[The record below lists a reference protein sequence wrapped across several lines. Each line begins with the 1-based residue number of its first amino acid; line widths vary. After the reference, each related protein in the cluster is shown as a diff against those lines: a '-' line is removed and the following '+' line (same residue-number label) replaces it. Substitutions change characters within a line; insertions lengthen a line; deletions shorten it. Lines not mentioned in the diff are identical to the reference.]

1 MTRVAFNSRA
11 NCGKFAFT
19 PFCLD
24 VILPPSMTRRL
35 NARNVLPFV
44 ILLLAAVLTVTV
56 IRNFQ
61 GGSPEEA
68 LEALPRNID
77 LSLKE
82 ISYTETRDGLRHWTL
97 AADSAAH
104 SMGEGVT
111 RIENIRM
118 TFYDRQGA
126 EDVTLTARSGSF
138 RADTREVE
146 IHGDVVVKSPRGF
159 ALYTEH
165 LQYRE
170 KDRLLLTSDPVR
182 MVSDRMELTGK
193 GMRLSVPDRTL
204 KLLSAVRARIE
215 GTAGN
220 GKKG

>member
-1 MTRVAFNSRA
+1 MAGMLYSSS
-11 NCGKFAFT
+11 
-19 PFCLD
+19 LM
-24 VILPPSMTRRL
+24 IRRL
-35 NARNVLPFV
+35 NIRNLLAVV
-44 ILLLAAVLTVTV
+44 ILVLAGALTVTV

-61 GGSPEEA
+61 GASPEEA

-82 ISYTETRDGLRHWTL
+82 IRYTETSDGRRRWMLV
-97 AADSAAH
+97 ADSAAH
-104 SMGEGVT
+104 SVGEGLT

-118 TFYDRQGA
+118 TFYDRQDA
-126 EDVTLTARSGSF
+126 EDVILTARSGTF
-138 RADTREVE
+138 RVESREVE
-146 IHGDVVVKSPRGF
+146 VHGDVVVKSPRGF

-165 LQYRE
+165 LTYGE
-170 KDRLLLTSDPVR
+170 ADRVIRTAAPVR

-193 GMRLSVPDRTL
+193 GMRLSVVDHTL
-204 KLLSAVRARIE
+204 ELLSAVRARVE

>member
-1 MTRVAFNSRA
+1 MS
-11 NCGKFAFT
+11 
-19 PFCLD
+19 
-24 VILPPSMTRRL
+24 RRL
-35 NARNVLPFV
+35 NARS
-44 ILLLAAVLTVTV
+44 LLALLIIVLAGTLTVTV

-61 GGSPEEA
+61 GASLDES

-82 ISYTETRDGLRHWTL
+82 IRYTETSDGVRRWTL
-97 AADSAAH
+97 VADSAAH
-104 SMGEGVT
+104 SVGEGVT

-118 TFYDRQGA
+118 VFYNRQGA
-126 EDVTLTARSGSF
+126 EDVTLTARTGTF
-138 RADTREVE
+138 RVDSREVE
-146 IHGDVVVKSPRGF
+146 ALGDVTVKSPRGF
-159 ALYTEH
+159 ALYTER

-170 KDRLLLTSDPVR
+170 SDRVIRTDDPVR
-182 MVSDRMELTGK
+182 MISGQMELTGK
-193 GMRLSVPDRTL
+193 GMRLSVTDHTL

>member
-1 MTRVAFNSRA
+1 MAGMLYSSS
-11 NCGKFAFT
+11 
-19 PFCLD
+19 LM
-24 VILPPSMTRRL
+24 IRRL
-35 NARNVLPFV
+35 NIRNLLAVV
-44 ILLLAAVLTVTV
+44 ILVLAGALTVTV

-61 GGSPEEA
+61 GASPEEA

-82 ISYTETRDGLRHWTL
+82 IRYTETSDGRRRWMLV
-97 AADSAAH
+97 ADSAAH
-104 SMGEGVT
+104 SVGEGLT

-118 TFYDRQGA
+118 TFYDRQDA
-126 EDVTLTARSGSF
+126 EDVILTARSGTF
-138 RADTREVE
+138 RVESREVE
-146 IHGDVVVKSPRGF
+146 VHGDVVVKSPRGF

-165 LQYRE
+165 LTYGE
-170 KDRLLLTSDPVR
+170 ADRVIRTAAPVR

-193 GMRLSVPDRTL
+193 GMRLNVVDHTL
-204 KLLSAVRARIE
+204 ELLSAVRARVE

>member
-1 MTRVAFNSRA
+1 MAGMLYSSS
-11 NCGKFAFT
+11 
-19 PFCLD
+19 LM
-24 VILPPSMTRRL
+24 IRRL
-35 NARNVLPFV
+35 NIRNLLAVV
-44 ILLLAAVLTVTV
+44 ILVLAGALTVTV

-61 GGSPEEA
+61 GASPEEA

-82 ISYTETRDGLRHWTL
+82 IRYTETSDGRRRWMLV
-97 AADSAAH
+97 ADSAAH
-104 SMGEGVT
+104 SVGEGLT

-118 TFYDRQGA
+118 TFYDRQDA
-126 EDVTLTARSGSF
+126 EDVILTARSGTF
-138 RADTREVE
+138 RVESREVE
-146 IHGDVVVKSPRGF
+146 VHGDVVVKSPRGF

-165 LQYRE
+165 LTYGE
-170 KDRLLLTSDPVR
+170 ADRVIRTAAPVR

-193 GMRLSVPDRTL
+193 GMRLNVVDHTL
-204 KLLSAVRARIE
+204 ELLSDVRARVE